1 VTGGRRSKGRGKTGK
16 GRSAAAAERPFDKRA
31 SGEWVEGT
39 GRVVRLLADDDEEG
53 PHQRFVV
60 RTPAG
65 QSLLIAHNLDVAPR
79 VPLGMAD
86 RIGFCGIYEWSD
98 LGGTVHWT
106 HHDPRG
112 LEEGGWVEYRQRR
125 YS

>member
-1 VTGGRRSKGRGKTGK
+1 VSGRRPKKGRPASGQD
-16 GRSAAAAERPFDKRA
+16 RPFDQHTND
-31 SGEWVEGT
+31 EWVEGS
-39 GRVVRLLADDDEEG
+39 GRVVRLLADDDDEEG
-53 PHQRFVV
+53 AHQRFVL

-86 RIGFCGIYEWSD
+86 RIGFRGIYEWND

-112 LEEGGWVEYRQRR
+112 LEEGGWVEYRRRR
-125 YS
+125 YR